1 MSQIHPSQDTQEVI
15 TLVDSFKRITKHS
28 LIYGLGS
35 IIGNVISFFLIP
47 LYTRFLTTTDYGL
60 LSSMTAVDSVL
71 SIFFTLALQGAVLKF
86 YFDYEGIKRKEM
98 LGSIWLF
105 QMLFALIISILLYLY
120 SGNLATL
127 VFKDLRM
134 QPYLKLVVIRVFFAV
149 GGLIPLAIY
158 RAQERSLKYISLIFL
173 TAILGVFFNIYFV
186 VILRKG
192 ALGSL
197 QGGVITAVILYILYL
212 LFFYKATIFSFRLDI
227 IYKALLFSLPLVP
240 HLLGGWIMNLSDR
253 LLLQRLS
260 SARELGLYALGCN
273 FALVLSIVVLAINN
287 AWVPFFFS
295 IAGKKE
301 GQNTISKL
309 LTYYFLFICLIALA
323 LSVFSKEITTIMAAA
338 NYRVAYRVIPAIAL
352 SYIFQG
358 MYFMSVN
365 CLFLKEKTRQLPFIT
380 LFCAVTNIVLNILW
394 IPRYGMMG
402 AAWATVIAYAMFYA
416 ITHHVSKRFYALY
429 YEKARFLKIILA
441 AVVVYIISMHI
452 KTEQLLYSISVK
464 TALMLGYFLLLYIS
478 RFFKQEE
485 INNLKRL
492 LGLSRA

>member
-1 MSQIHPSQDTQEVI
+1 MDQAHPAEDAQEVI

-47 LYTRFLTTTDYGL
+47 LYTRFLTTADYGI
-60 LSSMTAVDSVL
+60 LSSMSAVESVL
-71 SIFFTLALQGAVLKF
+71 TIFFTLALHGAVLKF
-86 YFDYEGIKRKEM
+86 YFDYTGTKRKEM
-98 LGSIWLF
+98 ISSIWFF
-105 QMLFALIISILLYLY
+105 QMLFAIILSILLYFY
-120 SGNLATL
+120 SGTLAKI
-127 VFKDLRM
+127 VFKDLQM
-134 QPYLKLVVIRVFFAV
+134 QPYLKLVVIRVFFSIGA
-149 GGLIPLAIY
+149 LIPLALY
-158 RAQERSLKYISLIFL
+158 RAQEKSLRFIFFILL
-173 TAILGVFFNIYFV
+173 TAILGVFLNIYFV
-186 VILRKG
+186 VILKKG

-197 QGGVITAVILYILYL
+197 QGGVITAVILFILYL
-212 LFFYKATIFSFRLDI
+212 LFFYKDTNFCFRLDI

-253 LLLQRLS
+253 VLLQRLS

-273 FALVLSIVVLAINN
+273 FALILSIVVLAINN

-295 IAGKKE
+295 VAEKKE
-301 GQNTISKL
+301 GQITVSKL

-323 LSVFSKEITTIMAAA
+323 LSIFSKEITTIMAAV
-338 NYRVAYRVIPAIAL
+338 NYREAYRVIPVIVL

-358 MYFMSVN
+358 MYFMSAN
-365 CLFLKEKTRQLPFIT
+365 CLFFKEKTKQLPFIT
-380 LFCAVTNIVLNILW
+380 CISAVTNIVLNILW

-416 ITHHVSKRFYALY
+416 ITHHVSKRFYALH
-429 YEKARFLKIILA
+429 YEKARFLKIILV

-452 KTEQLLYSISVK
+452 KTEKFLYSISVK
-464 TALMLGYFLLLYIS
+464 TALMLGYFLLLYIF

-485 INNLKRL
+485 IHNLKKL
-492 LGLSRA
+492 LGLPRV